1 MSANPTN
8 SGETDSK
15 NTTAVPI
22 LVRLGNDDEENPQQW
37 STIYKSVITFQ
48 LAMLSMATGIGSSI
62 ISPAVSSIEAY
73 FNVTHGQSML
83 CVSLYLVGFAFG
95 PLIWGPL
102 SELYGR
108 RWALI
113 PSMIGLGLFS
123 IGTAV
128 SQNFCSVLVTRL
140 LAGLF
145 ASSPVTNVGAVLGDI
160 WSPKLRGTAIVFYS
174 LTVIGGPTLGPIIG
188 AALVVNPSLGW
199 RWTGYVQAIWSF
211 AVTLPA
217 IFTLPETYPPVL
229 LKAKAQRLRTKTGN
243 IGYYHPH
250 EEFKLSPKTIFTK
263 QISRP
268 LLMLC
273 TEPMVACVA
282 VYASFTYG
290 ILYMTLELFPI
301 VFEEERGFRAVIST
315 LPFLALFVG
324 VCFAG
329 LVNLG
334 NQPRYARLVD
344 AAGGKPVPE
353 GRCAPMAIGAI
364 VFAIGLFWF
373 GWTANPQIHWIV
385 PVLAAVFIGAGFNMI
400 FQQSVNFLVDTYQLH
415 AASALSANTFL
426 RSALAAVFP
435 ILAKPMCDTLGVGPA
450 VSLLG
455 GIAVLAIPVPFLFM
469 RYGAFLRR
477 KSKFAPLQ

>member
-1 MSANPTN
+1 
-8 SGETDSK
+8 
-15 NTTAVPI
+15 
-22 LVRLGNDDEENPQQW
+22 
-37 STIYKSVITFQ
+37 
-48 LAMLSMATGIGSSI
+48 MLSMATGIGSSI
-62 ISPAVSSIEAY
+62 ISPAVSSIESH
-73 FNVTHGQSML
+73 FNVTHDQSML
-83 CVSLYLVGFAFG
+83 CVSLYLFVNSSPFIDDDLLIKNCSTSVGFAFG

-108 RWALI
+108 RWALL

-128 SQNFCSVLVTRL
+128 SKNFCSVLVTRL

-199 RWTGYVQAIWSF
+199 RWTEYIQAIWSF

-217 IFTLPETYPPVL
+217 MFTLPETYPPVL
-229 LKAKAQRLRTKTGN
+229 LKAKAQRLRKETGN
-243 IGYYHPH
+243 MSYYHPH
-250 EEFKLSPKTIFTK
+250 EEAKLSPKTIFTK

-301 VFEEERGFRAVIST
+301 VFEQERGFGPVVST

-364 VFAIGLFWF
+364 VFAIGLFLF
-373 GWTANPQIHWIV
+373 GWTANPQIHCEFLITARVLIRIFRRLIPFVGIV

-400 FQQSVNFLVDTYQLH
+400 FQQSVNFLIDTYQLY
-415 AASALSANTFL
+415 AASAMSPNTFL

-435 ILAKPMCDTLGVGPA
+435 ILAKPMCDVLGVGPA

-455 GIAVLAIPVPFLFM
+455 GIAVVAIPVPFLFM

-477 KSKFAPLQ
+477 KSKFAPCQ